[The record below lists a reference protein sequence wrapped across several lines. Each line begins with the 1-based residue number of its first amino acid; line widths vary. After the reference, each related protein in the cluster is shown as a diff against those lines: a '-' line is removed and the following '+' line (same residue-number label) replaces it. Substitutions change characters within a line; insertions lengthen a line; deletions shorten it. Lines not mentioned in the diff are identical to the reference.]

1 MFTRVFWMETADRA
15 VRTLA
20 QTMLALWVVG
30 DQMLNVFEFDW
41 ANAAGVGLGALV
53 VSVANSLL
61 AAKVGHEGTPS
72 LINRVD

>member
-30 DQMLNVFEFDW
+30 DQMLNVFQFDW
-41 ANAAGVGLGALV
+41 TNAAGIALGALV
-53 VSVANSLL
+53 VSVANSLV
-61 AAKVGHEGTPS
+61 AANMGPRKTPS